1 MNIAVVGASGHTG
14 RFVVAELERQGLAPV
29 PVGRSTTCDAASL
42 DAVLSGCAAVI
53 NCAGPFLDTA
63 LTIADAALRA
73 RIPYLDVTA
82 EQAAALLVFT
92 RDGAAREAGVALVP
106 GAAFYGG
113 LADVLAT
120 ACAGQ
125 AQRVDEITVA
135 VALDSWHP
143 TKGTRLTG
151 ARNTAPRSIVRNGAL
166 SPLSHPPAAG
176 SWRFPDPFGTQEMLM
191 LPFSETIT
199 LFHHL
204 SASSI
209 ESWINLRA
217 LNDIRDATTPPPQSI
232 DEGGRSAQTFVM
244 DVIVRTGRDAV
255 RATASGQDIY
265 AITAP
270 IVVGA
275 ARALVDGHAPPQRG
289 VRTLGEIVDSHEFL
303 ATLVREGHLRV
314 NGPRSANECR
324 A

>member
-1 MNIAVVGASGHTG
+1 MEIAVVGANGHTG
-14 RFVVAELERQGLAPV
+14 RFVAAELERQGLAPV
-29 PVGRSTTCDAASL
+29 AIGRSATADAASL
-42 DAVLSGCAAVI
+42 DAALAGCAAVI

-63 LTIADAALRA
+63 PAVTDAALRA

-82 EQAAALLVFT
+82 EQAAAQFVLS
-92 RDGAAREAGVALVP
+92 REDAAREAGVALVP
-106 GAAFYGG
+106 AAAFYGG

-120 ACAGQ
+120 ACSGGAHS
-125 AQRVDEITVA
+125 VDDIAVA

-151 ARNTAPRSIVRNGAL
+151 ARNTAPRLIVRDGAL
-166 SPLSHPPAAG
+166 APLSNPPAAG
-176 SWRFPDPFGTQEMLM
+176 SWRFPEPFGEQEMLM

-204 SASSI
+204 KASAI
-209 ESWINLRA
+209 ESWINRHA
-217 LNDIRDATTPPPQSI
+217 LDDIRDVTTPPPQSI
-232 DEGGRSAQTFVM
+232 DERGRSGQTFVM
-244 DVIVRTGRDAV
+244 DVVVRMGEKTV

-275 ARALVDGHAPPQRG
+275 ARALLEGPTAPKGG
-289 VRTLGEIVDSHEFL
+289 VRSLGEIVDPRDFL
-303 ATLVREGHLRV
+303 ETLARAGGLRV
-314 NGPRSANECR
+314 SGPRSAIECR